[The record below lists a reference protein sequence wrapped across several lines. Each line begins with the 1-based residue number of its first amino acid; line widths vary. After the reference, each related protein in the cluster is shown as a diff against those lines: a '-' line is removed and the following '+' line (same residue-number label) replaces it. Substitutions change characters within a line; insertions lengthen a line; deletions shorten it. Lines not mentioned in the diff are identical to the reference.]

1 MHQYLTRR
9 RLVGL
14 TAAAIVAVTSVSAG
28 VAAADD
34 DLPPRAGGYP
44 GTAEPLNWPT
54 TAPPTTEKK
63 FMDPGSGVPSG
74 PYGGGPRY

>member
-1 MHQYLTRR
+1 MNLNRTRR
-9 RLVGL
+9 LLVSL
-14 TAAAIVAVTSVSAG
+14 TAAAVVTMTGVSAAG
-28 VAAADD
+28 NASAE

-63 FMDPGSGVPSG
+63 FMDPGGGAPTG
-74 PYGGGPRY
+74 PYGSGPRY